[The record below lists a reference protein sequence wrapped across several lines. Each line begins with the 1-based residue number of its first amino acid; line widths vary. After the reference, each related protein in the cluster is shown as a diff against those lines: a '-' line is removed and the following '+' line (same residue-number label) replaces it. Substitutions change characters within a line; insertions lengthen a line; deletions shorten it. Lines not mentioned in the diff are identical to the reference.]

1 MGSIVTQL
9 YLLRKNKGISVNV
22 DPVSE
27 SKHHTIP
34 VPLFQSEKVISIP
47 CSRFREGKKYTLF
60 SSRFLYGPNLGAP
73 PSPRPFASMLI
84 DLLALLMIPVYTVL
98 HVCSNM

>member
-47 CSRFREGKKYTLF
+47 CSRFREGKKGIPCSAADSCMVQIWEHL
-60 SSRFLYGPNLGAP
+60 LPPGP
-73 PSPRPFASMLI
+73 
-84 DLLALLMIPVYTVL
+84 LLQ
-98 HVCSNM
+98 C